1 MRTLLSN
8 PAAPWNINYISV
20 NKNITMN
27 NTVMYNRIKWNI
39 NSLCMNPSISVDELV
54 TFFYDLNWYYV
65 SQNKSVS
72 PKKKNPF
79 TTKDFRLPSWPW
91 CPTVS
96 IVVAW
101 VEDAEKENPP
111 PLSRRSGSK
120 DSGKEN

>member
-1 MRTLLSN
+1 MDHNGHKGRKNKAKELLL
-8 PAAPWNINYISV
+8 P
-20 NKNITMN
+20 
-27 NTVMYNRIKWNI
+27 
-39 NSLCMNPSISVDELV
+39 
-54 TFFYDLNWYYV
+54 
-65 SQNKSVS
+65 
-72 PKKKNPF
+72 
-79 TTKDFRLPSWPW
+79 PSWPW